1 MVTDYILG
9 GSILHDRL
17 CAMAEIL
24 SRLVSS
30 APRSIGIAQLEEA
43 TGRPAKELTKLC
55 TSLWRAGLL
64 VPDPGVG
71 NRWSLACEPSAV
83 TLEDV
88 FRCVVAEQQERSK
101 PAAKSSSPE
110 RAYSDVDLL
119 VTQAMLAVNQSVF
132 RHLRQFS
139 LDRLKVSSTGMFP
152 ASSRHG
158 SHTYFDDANDLALG
172 GREAHHISPAP
183 QFV

>member
-9 GSILHDRL
+9 GSSLHDRL

-24 SRLVSS
+24 GKLVSS
-30 APRSIGIAQLEEA
+30 APRSVSIAQLEEA

-55 TSLWRAGLL
+55 ASLWRAELL
-64 VPDPGVG
+64 VPDPDAGQ
-71 NRWSLACEPSAV
+71 RWNLACEPSMV

-88 FRCVVAEQQERSK
+88 FRCIVSEQQERSK
-101 PAAKSSSPE
+101 PAAKLSAPE
-110 RAYSDVDLL
+110 RAFSDVDLL

-132 RHLRQFS
+132 KNLRQFS
-139 LDRLKVSSTGMFP
+139 LDRLKASGAGMFP
-152 ASSRHG
+152 ASTRRSRH
-158 SHTYFDDANDLALG
+158 SYFDDANDITLAN
-172 GREAHHISPAP
+172 RETHPISPTP